1 MMMKRY
7 QNLSSYY
14 FFNWRWA
21 GKESNDLTLIFK
33 LEQGFLMKIF
43 TFKISCKFFRLK
55 HFSER
60 KKIFEQ
66 TKAQNIYL
74 STVLKANK
82 ARTQQKNRSSKTSSI
97 NDNWY
102 KLVSK
107 SSLRSVTSWLS
118 WDNYSS
124 AIVMHMFMLLINTEN
139 FVTAT
144 LPRD

>member
-1 MMMKRY
+1 MMTKRY

-60 KKIFEQ
+60 KK
-66 TKAQNIYL
+66 K
-74 STVLKANK
+74 
-82 ARTQQKNRSSKTSSI
+82 SSKSTKHLPLNSTESKQGK
-97 NDNWY
+97 NSTEKY
-102 KLVSK
+102 K
-107 SSLRSVTSWLS
+107 
-118 WDNYSS
+118 
-124 AIVMHMFMLLINTEN
+124 H
-139 FVTAT
+139 
-144 LPRD
+144 

>member
-1 MMMKRY
+1 M
-7 QNLSSYY
+7 SSYY

-21 GKESNDLTLIFK
+21 GKESKVNDLTLIFK

-60 KKIFEQ
+60 KKQKQ
-66 TKAQNIYL
+66 TNAQSIYF

-82 ARTQQKNRSSKTSSI
+82 ARTQQKNTSSKDSSI

-107 SSLRSVTSWLS
+107 SSLRNVTLWLS

-124 AIVMHMFMLLINTEN
+124 VVVIHMLMLLINSEN
-139 FVTAT
+139 LVTAT

>member
-1 MMMKRY
+1 MMTKRY

-60 KKIFEQ
+60 KKKNRA
-66 TKAQNIYL
+66 KAQNIYL

-82 ARTQQKNRSSKTSSI
+82 ARTQQKNTSIKDSNI
-97 NDNWY
+97 NDN
-102 KLVSK
+102 
-107 SSLRSVTSWLS
+107 
-118 WDNYSS
+118 
-124 AIVMHMFMLLINTEN
+124 
-139 FVTAT
+139 
-144 LPRD
+144 

>member
-1 MMMKRY
+1 M
-7 QNLSSYY
+7 SSYY

-21 GKESNDLTLIFK
+21 GKESKVNDLTLIFK

-60 KKIFEQ
+60 KKQKQ
-66 TKAQNIYL
+66 TKAQSIYF

-82 ARTQQKNRSSKTSSI
+82 ARTQQKNTSSKDSSI

-107 SSLRSVTSWLS
+107 SSLRSVTLWLS

-124 AIVMHMFMLLINTEN
+124 VVVIHMLMLLINSEN
-139 FVTAT
+139 LVTAT

>member
-1 MMMKRY
+1 MMTKRY

-55 HFSER
+55 E
-60 KKIFEQ
+60 KKNRA
-66 TKAQNIYL
+66 KAQNIYL

-82 ARTQQKNRSSKTSSI
+82 ARTQQKNTSIKDSNI
-97 NDNWY
+97 NDN
-102 KLVSK
+102 
-107 SSLRSVTSWLS
+107 
-118 WDNYSS
+118 
-124 AIVMHMFMLLINTEN
+124 
-139 FVTAT
+139 
-144 LPRD
+144 